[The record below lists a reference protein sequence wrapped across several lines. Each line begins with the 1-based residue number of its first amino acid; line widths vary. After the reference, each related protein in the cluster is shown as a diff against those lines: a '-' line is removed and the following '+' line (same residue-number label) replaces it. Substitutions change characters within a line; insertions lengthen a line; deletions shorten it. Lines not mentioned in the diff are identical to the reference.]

1 MNFSKKNQ
9 NHVIK
14 SKFNVSKKSIL
25 IIATLVLGLINL
37 NATNLITN
45 PNSTTSIKLTKDELI
60 TVYDWTVVT
69 TNGIFSGT
77 ATTLFEAKKRSNLV
91 GQNEIVLERKIT
103 HYVVLKNEAFKTERR
118 VYFWEVKSKK
128 GHAKGYATSEANAK
142 QMIRLVAEG
151 DIISHKIIASGNKK
165 E

>member
-14 SKFNVSKKSIL
+14 SKSNVSKKSIL

-69 TNGIFSGT
+69 TNGTFSGT

-91 GQNEIVLERKIT
+91 GQNEVVLERKIT
-103 HYVVLKNEAFKTERR
+103 HYVVLKSEVFKTERR

-128 GHAKGYATSEANAK
+128 GHAKGYATSEAYAK

>member
-14 SKFNVSKKSIL
+14 SKSNVSKKSIL

-45 PNSTTSIKLTKDELI
+45 PNSTTTIKLTKNELI

-69 TNGIFSGT
+69 TNGTFSGT

-91 GQNEIVLERKIT
+91 GQNEVVLERKIT
-103 HYVVLKNEAFKTERR
+103 HCVVLKSDLLKTERR
-118 VYFWEVKSKK
+118 VYFWEVKSEK
-128 GHAKGYATSEANAK
+128 GHAKGYATSEAYAK